1 MATQTQTLLT
11 YEQFADLPEQEGV
24 FRELD
29 EGVVIEMGYPSPE
42 HSVVQVNAT
51 RLLADCGDQTGADL
65 LILLNVGYQ
74 LATDTARAPD
84 VSVVRR
90 SSFEAMERVKGGA
103 RRGTPDLAVEI
114 VSEYDTATGLDRK
127 VQQYLRA
134 GTTAVWLL
142 HQEPPHVIVHRRSG
156 EIHAYGPGQNI
167 EEPEVLPGLVVSVDK
182 LFAGV
187 PL

>member
-11 YEQFADLPEQEGV
+11 YEQYADLPEQEGV

-29 EGVVIEMGYPSPE
+29 EGVVIEMGLPS
-42 HSVVQVNAT
+42 HAHGAMQANAAGMLT
-51 RLLADCGDQTGADL
+51 NFRDQTGAE
-65 LILLNVGYQ
+65 IVITQNAGYQ
-74 LATDTARAPD
+74 LGPATGRGPD

-90 SSFEAMERVKGGA
+90 SSFEAMERAKGGS
-103 RRGTPDLAVEI
+103 RRGAPDLAIEI
-114 VSEYDTATGLDRK
+114 VSEHDTASGINRK
-127 VQQYLRA
+127 VKQYLEA

-156 EIHAYGPGQNI
+156 EIEAYSPGQNFQ
-167 EEPEVLPGLVVSVDK
+167 EPEVLPGLVISVGK

-187 PL
+187 PR

>member
-11 YEQFADLPEQEGV
+11 YEQFADLPDQEGV

-29 EGVVIEMGYPSPE
+29 EGVLIEMPQPSPE
-42 HSVVQVNAT
+42 HGVIQGTAFS
-51 RLLADCGDQTGADL
+51 LLTYYRDQTGVDL
-65 LILLNVGYQ
+65 LILLNAGFQ
-74 LATDTARAPD
+74 LAPDIDRAPD
-84 VSVVRR
+84 VAVVGRAA
-90 SSFEAMERVKGGA
+90 FKAMERVKGGS
-103 RRGTPDLAVEI
+103 RRGAPDLAIEI
-114 VSEYDTATGLDRK
+114 VSENDTDSAIHRK
-127 VQQYLRA
+127 VKQYLKA

-156 EIHAYGPGQNI
+156 EIQAYSPGQSFQ
-167 EEPEVLPGLVVSVDK
+167 EPELLPGLVIAVDK